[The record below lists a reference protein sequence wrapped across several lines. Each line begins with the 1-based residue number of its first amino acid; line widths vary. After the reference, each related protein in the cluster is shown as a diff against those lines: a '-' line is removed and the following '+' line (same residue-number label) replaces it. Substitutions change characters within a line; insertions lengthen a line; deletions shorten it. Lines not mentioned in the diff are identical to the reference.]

1 VFVVVVVVAEE
12 VGRLWDPIRRAEGS
26 AVLRSAHCCGG
37 GCEGGA
43 GGAVSKGLGLGRG
56 FGEGKGERPPGT
68 DEATRGRGKG
78 ERRQESRFLNS
89 KRGALLI
96 GDRASCTF

>member
-1 VFVVVVVVAEE
+1 VRRIPVFVVVVVVAVV
-12 VGRLWDPIRRAEGS
+12 VGRPWDPVRRAEES

-37 GCEGGA
+37 GCGEGGA
-43 GGAVSKGLGLGRG
+43 GGAVSKGLREV

-78 ERRQESRFLNS
+78 QNA
-89 KRGALLI
+89 GA
-96 GDRASCTF
+96 C